1 MYTIQDKVSYVI
13 SYFSK
18 QKIIKTEL
26 IYHNP
31 YELLIAIILSAQC
44 LDARVNIVT
53 KTLFQKYKSF
63 HELSNANVD
72 DVYYIIKTIS
82 YPQVKAHNIIQV
94 SSIIHNNYN
103 DIIPNSLQKLIEIKG
118 IGRKTGI
125 LTLSILYNYK
135 GIAVDTHVARVS
147 QRLGLVPKTNNIY
160 KIELTLSHIFPIDIH
175 NKLNP
180 WFVIFGRYTCKSKK
194 PMCEKCQLKHICC
207 YDKNIP

>member
-1 MYTIQDKVSYVI
+1 MYTLKDKVAYII
-13 SYFSK
+13 SHFANK
-18 QKIIKTEL
+18 EIIKTEL
-26 IYHNP
+26 IYNNP

-53 KTLFQKYKSF
+53 KYLFQKYKSF
-63 HELSNANVD
+63 HELSTAKVE
-72 DVYYIIKTIS
+72 DVYTIIKSIS
-82 YPQVKAHNIIQV
+82 YPQVKAKNIIQV
-94 SSIIHNNYN
+94 SSIIHNDYH

-125 LTLSILYNYK
+125 LTLAILYNYQ

-147 QRLGLVPKTNNIY
+147 QRLGLVPKTENTY
-160 KIELTLSHIFPIDIH
+160 KIELALSHLFPSDMH

-194 PMCEKCQLKHICC
+194 PMCDKCELKNICC
-207 YDKNIP
+207 YNNN